1 LILEQPIMK
10 RLVATLALALATVGA
25 PAFAQQSGGVRVEFQ
40 GPGGHSYGAYGRVSA
55 LHAAARAVILIQK
68 ALPAGSY
75 QITNLTG
82 GNSVNAIAS
91 DGLIELKLTAGSAK
105 AYEALVAA
113 VTKAA
118 ADGAAAENAF
128 RGVKAGDLTAG
139 APATVRSSVT
149 RF

>member
-1 LILEQPIMK
+1 MTRLISL
-10 RLVATLALALATVGA
+10 LALAVALAATGT
-25 PAFAQQSGGVRVEFQ
+25 PAFAQQSGGLRIEFQ
-40 GPGGHSYGAYGRVSA
+40 GPGGHSYGNYGRVSA
-55 LHAAARAVILIQK
+55 LHAAARAVILMQE

-91 DGLIELKLTAGSAK
+91 DGLIELQLTAGSAT

-118 ADGAAAENAF
+118 TEGTAAENAF

-139 APATVRSSVT
+139 APATVRVSVT
-149 RF
+149 PF

>member
-1 LILEQPIMK
+1 MVT
-10 RLVATLALALATVGA
+10 RLMGSLAFVVGIA
-25 PAFAQQSGGVRVEFQ
+25 AAGTPAYAQQSGTLRIEFH
-40 GPGGHSYGAYGRVSA
+40 GPGGHSSGAYGRVSA

-91 DGLIELKLTAGSAK
+91 DGLVELKLTAASPA
-105 AYEALVAA
+105 AYQALVAA

-128 RGVKAGDLTAG
+128 RGVKPGDLTSG
-139 APATVRSSVT
+139 APAAVRSIVKPS
-149 RF
+149 

>member
-1 LILEQPIMK
+1 VK
-10 RLVATLALALATVGA
+10 RLIHVLAFVVGVAAAGT
-25 PAFAQQSGGVRVEFQ
+25 PAFAQQSGNLRIEFQ

-55 LHAAARAVILIQK
+55 LHAAARAVLLIQK

-91 DGLIELKLTAGSAK
+91 DGLIELTLTAGNAA
-105 AYEALVAA
+105 AYKALVAA

-118 ADGAAAENAF
+118 AEGAAAENAF
-128 RGVKAGDLTAG
+128 RGVKAGDLTSG

-149 RF
+149 PF

>member
-1 LILEQPIMK
+1 MK
-10 RLVATLALALATVGA
+10 RLIHVLAFVVGVATAGT
-25 PAFAQQSGGVRVEFQ
+25 PAFAQQSGNLRIEFQ

-55 LHAAARAVILIQK
+55 LHAAARAVLLIQK

-91 DGLIELKLTAGSAK
+91 DGLIELKLSAGNAA
-105 AYEALVAA
+105 AYKALVAA

-118 ADGAAAENAF
+118 AEGAAAENAF
-128 RGVKAGDLTAG
+128 RGVKTGDLTSG
-139 APATVRSSVT
+139 APATVRSKVT
-149 RF
+149 PF

>member
-1 LILEQPIMK
+1 MTRLISL
-10 RLVATLALALATVGA
+10 LAFVVGLAVTGT
-25 PAFAQQSGGVRVEFQ
+25 PAFAQQTGGVRVEFQ
-40 GPGGHSYGAYGRVSA
+40 GPGGHSFGAYGRVSA
-55 LHAAARAVILIQK
+55 VHAAARAVILIQK

-75 QITNLTG
+75 QITNVTG

-91 DGLIELKLTAGSAK
+91 DGLIELKLTARNAK
-105 AYEALVAA
+105 AYDALVAA

-118 ADGAAAENAF
+118 AEGAEAENAF

-139 APATVRSSVT
+139 APATIRSSVT

>member
-1 LILEQPIMK
+1 MK
-10 RLVATLALALATVGA
+10 RLILTLAFVLAAT
-25 PAFAQQSGGVRVEFQ
+25 PAFAQKSGGVRVEFQ
-40 GPGGHSYGAYGRVSA
+40 GPGGHSFGAYGRVSA
-55 LHAAARAVILIQK
+55 LHAAARAVILMQK
-68 ALPAGSY
+68 TLPAGSY

-91 DGLIELKLTAGSAK
+91 DGLIELKLTARSAK

-118 ADGAAAENAF
+118 EEGAAAENAF
-128 RGVKAGDLTAG
+128 RGVKPGDLTAG
-139 APATVRSSVT
+139 APATVRPVVT